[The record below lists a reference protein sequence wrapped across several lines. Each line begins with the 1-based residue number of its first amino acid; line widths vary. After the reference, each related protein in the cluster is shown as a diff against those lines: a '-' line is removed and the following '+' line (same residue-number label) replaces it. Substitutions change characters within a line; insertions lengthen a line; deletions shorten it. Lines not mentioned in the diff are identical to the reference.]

1 MPNAIAFVT
10 SALVIS
16 WLNGKQKRANADLVQ
31 ENRNRRKA
39 EEALRASEQR
49 LQDIVDNTTAVIF
62 VKDLE
67 LHYLLV
73 NREFERLH
81 QVQRD
86 QIRGKT
92 DFELHP
98 PVVAETVRPNDQ
110 RVIEAGEPIQFE
122 EVVPSFEGERVYVSA
137 KFLLR
142 DPTGKP
148 YAVCAIAT
156 DNHRV
161 KTCRGIASVH
171 GPREGDLRRNF
182 CTGGFKFKFGSWL
195 PKARRRAG
203 SMRVEWDWLLNFFI
217 PRMISAC
224 D

>member
-1 MPNAIAFVT
+1 MAFVA

-16 WLNGKQKRANADLVQ
+16 WLNGKQKRANADLAQ
-31 ENRNRRKA
+31 ENRDRNKA

-98 PVVAETVRPNDQ
+98 PVVAETVRANDQ

-122 EVVPSFEGERVYVSA
+122 EAVPSFEGERVYVSA

-142 DPTGKP
+142 DRTGKP
-148 YAVCAIAT
+148 YAVC
-156 DNHRV
+156 
-161 KTCRGIASVH
+161 
-171 GPREGDLRRNF
+171 DL
-182 CTGGFKFKFGSWL
+182 
-195 PKARRRAG
+195 PRRASDVASRSDLSRIFAIPVAGRTSGRHFSG
-203 SMRVEWDWLLNFFI
+203 SAND
-217 PRMISAC
+217 C
-224 D
+224 DPSSRSVFTNS